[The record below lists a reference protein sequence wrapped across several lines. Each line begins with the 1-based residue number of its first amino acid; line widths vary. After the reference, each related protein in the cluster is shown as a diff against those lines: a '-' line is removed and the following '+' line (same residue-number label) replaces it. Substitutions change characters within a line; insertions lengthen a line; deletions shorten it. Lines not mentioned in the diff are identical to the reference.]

1 MDANKKTTAD
11 ILIEM
16 NDDIKNNPML
26 ELIIKLILLRRR
38 RRNIPDDE
46 ELTTSETEK
55 ITNLVKGETSETKL
69 NSVSTNILFMFLG
82 DMPFDNIHFDTFF
95 KTTDKTFYI
104 IVHPQKLD
112 NYMDKINKN
121 DFYKKL
127 YEDGRL
133 LIVDSE
139 HHVRT
144 AWATFSL
151 VSATLLMIQYALFK
165 KGNIFKKYVLLSSAD
180 QPLYNYQV
188 IFNELNA
195 DSKSWIYYSGE
206 KDGYARN
213 FLNTIYTN
221 QGGIFT
227 PQDVNYVSQWMALDI
242 QHIPY
247 FIDFTTS
254 DFKTYKK
261 IENINCSGSI
271 IDVIDAINKESK
283 FNKYIYSF
291 MGDLLK
297 NEFTKDELEKIID
310 NGFCVAVD
318 EYYFGAVIKYNLKTV
333 DDIKKNI
340 RFQFLSE
347 LNKLNQNEFIN
358 PIENEETYLLDNS
371 TIYKNWLDTSKTA
384 DTFRTWYGSTPQF
397 GDSEIRIQIIKNKS
411 PTDNNDKYFLIKNKQ
426 IIALSDNDLSRL
438 QDTNKD
444 SAKTYYES
452 LGLRGGSYNGSTG
465 NFINF
470 GKVNKIDLKDIYTLS
485 STYTDWSCVNG
496 NPENMFR
503 DFDSKLFTNNNQSMF
518 EKNIK
523 EIINNSEPYDLIK
536 NKLEKNKRKDE
547 PVIELYIKGPSY
559 HPMEYQLFTLK
570 SLINAYNLIIFFEL
584 DNPDKTILF
593 HDDQKVAK
601 EIYLSIINK
610 NLSHIDSLTD
620 DKTYYYFKD
629 NVPDDIKNKK
639 YGHPI
644 TSFSLNNALAYGALF
659 IRKVMND
666 SLMDKYTNQL
676 MSLNTYV
683 LKDTKTWNIRNIRY
697 KDNESVI
704 FKNSQGGLASGY
716 KNTYYNKYI
725 KYKNKY
731 LKLKNKI

>member
-1 MDANKKTTAD
+1 
-11 ILIEM
+11 
-16 NDDIKNNPML
+16 
-26 ELIIKLILLRRR
+26 
-38 RRNIPDDE
+38 
-46 ELTTSETEK
+46 
-55 ITNLVKGETSETKL
+55 
-69 NSVSTNILFMFLG
+69 
-82 DMPFDNIHFDTFF
+82 
-95 KTTDKTFYI
+95 
-104 IVHPQKLD
+104 
-112 NYMDKINKN
+112 
-121 DFYKKL
+121 
-127 YEDGRL
+127 
-133 LIVDSE
+133 
-139 HHVRT
+139 
-144 AWATFSL
+144 
-151 VSATLLMIQYALFK
+151 
-165 KGNIFKKYVLLSSAD
+165 
-180 QPLYNYQV
+180 
-188 IFNELNA
+188 
-195 DSKSWIYYSGE
+195 
-206 KDGYARN
+206 
-213 FLNTIYTN
+213 
-221 QGGIFT
+221 
-227 PQDVNYVSQWMALDI
+227 MALDM

-261 IENINCSGSI
+261 IENIDCSGSI
-271 IDVIDAINKESK
+271 IDVIDAINKESQ

-297 NEFTKDELEKIID
+297 IEFTKDDLEKIID

-318 EYYFGAVIKYNLKTV
+318 EYYFGAVIKHNLKTV

-347 LNKLNQNEFIN
+347 LNKINQNEFIN

-384 DTFRTWYGSTPQF
+384 DTFRTWCGSTPQF

-411 PTDNNDKYFLIKNKQ
+411 PIDDNDKYFLIKNKQ
-426 IIALSDNDLSRL
+426 IIPLSDNDLSRL

-444 SAKTYYES
+444 NARTYYDS
-452 LGLRGGSYNGSTG
+452 LGLTGGSYNVTTT

-470 GKVNKIDLKDIYTLS
+470 GKLDKIDLKDIYTLS
-485 STYTDWSCVNG
+485 STYTDWSCVNA

-503 DFDSKLFTNNNQSMF
+503 DFDSKLFTSDNQSMF

-523 EIINNSEPYDLIK
+523 EIINNSDPFDLIK
-536 NKLEKNKRKDE
+536 NNLEKNKRKDE
-547 PVIELYIKGPSY
+547 PVTEMYINGPSY
-559 HPMEYQLFTLK
+559 HPIEYQLFTLK

-584 DNPDKTILF
+584 DNPIKTINF
-593 HDDQKVAK
+593 YDNQNVAK

-610 NLSHIDSLTD
+610 NISFIDSLSA
-620 DKTYYYFKD
+620 DKTYYYFK
-629 NVPDDIKNKK
+629 NNTPDDIKNKK

-666 SLMDKYTNQL
+666 SLMDKYTKQL

-683 LKDTKTWNIRNIRY
+683 LKDTKTWNNRNIRY

-704 FKNSQGGLASGY
+704 FKNSQVDFTGGY

-731 LKLKNKI
+731 LKLKNKM